1 MVIRRHLL
9 AATSAAAAPP
19 VAADSPEESQK
30 ADGGSHQKMIW
41 GAIIIVI
48 FSVLVC
54 TSVIFFVWRK
64 VLPVFRQKWTK
75 KGNLK
80 AENLMLRCFQL
91 EELERAT
98 KNFSD
103 DCLLGS
109 GAFGNVYKGA
119 FETQEILAIKRAH
132 AASYQSVEEFRNE
145 VRLLSKVKHR
155 NLVGLVGFCEEA
167 GAKGA
172 KALVYEYV
180 PNGSLLDYIM
190 ARGGRSLTWKQRV
203 DIAIGAAKGIAHLHD
218 GVNPSI
224 IHRDI
229 KPSNI
234 LLGDG
239 FEAKVSDFGLVKMG
253 PVGDQSHVSSQ
264 IKGTPGYLDP
274 AYCTSYHLS
283 PFSDVYSFGVILLQ
297 LIAARPA
304 VDTTRNQSNYHIIE
318 WARSSIESGSIE
330 EILDANLL
338 TEPCNIK
345 VMLKMGQLG
354 LRCVVKTPK
363 DRPTMTQVW
372 QELEEAVFAAASA
385 DGPSRRSITGRGGS
399 RWSEQGSSSLDR
411 DYSSQ
416 SFVSIDGVGFQ
427 RFRIEMDSISSSSI
441 GTNSI
446 SNSQSFQCSSLRR
459 FEIDS
464 ISIDVVDKSNLR
476 GICEET
482 SREEDS

>member
-1 MVIRRHLL
+1 MVIMRHLL
-9 AATSAAAAPP
+9 AAATPPLAAH
-19 VAADSPEESQK
+19 SPQESQK
-30 ADGGSHQKMIW
+30 SDNSHQKIIW
-41 GAIIIVI
+41 GVIIIVI

-54 TSVIFFVWRK
+54 VSLLFFVWKK
-64 VLPVFRQKWTK
+64 VLPVLKQKRAR
-75 KGNLK
+75 KG
-80 AENLMLRCFQL
+80 
-91 EELERAT
+91 
-98 KNFSD
+98 
-103 DCLLGS
+103 G
-109 GAFGNVYKGA
+109 FGNVYQGT
-119 FETQEILAIKRAH
+119 FDSDGIVAIKRAH

-190 ARGGRSLTWKQRV
+190 GRGGRNLTWKQRV

-218 GVNPSI
+218 GVKPSI

-253 PVGDQSHVSSQ
+253 PIGDQSHVSSQ

-304 VDTTRNQSNYHIIE
+304 VDTTRSHNNYHIIE
-318 WARSSIESGSIE
+318 WSRPSIESGNIE
-330 EILDANLL
+330 EILDTNLL
-338 TEPCNIK
+338 TKPCNME

-372 QELEEAVFAAASA
+372 QQLEEAVSEA
-385 DGPSRRSITGRGGS
+385 DNFIGRSSQIERGTRRSS
-399 RWSEQGSSSLDR
+399 VLDR

-427 RFRIEMDSISSSSI
+427 RFRIEMDS
-441 GTNSI
+441 
-446 SNSQSFQCSSLRR
+446 SQSFQSSSLRR

-464 ISIDVVDKSNLR
+464 IISIDVDDKNNLR
-476 GICEET
+476 GIREET

>member
-1 MVIRRHLL
+1 MVIKRHLL
-9 AATSAAAAPP
+9 AAATPPLAAH
-19 VAADSPEESQK
+19 SPQESQK
-30 ADGGSHQKMIW
+30 SDNSHQKIIW

-54 TSVIFFVWRK
+54 VSLLFFVWKK
-64 VLPVFRQKWTK
+64 VLPVLKQKRAR

-91 EELERAT
+91 NELERAT

-109 GAFGNVYKGA
+109 GAFGNVYQGT
-119 FETQEILAIKRAH
+119 FDSDGILAIKRAH

-145 VRLLSKVKHR
+145 VRLLSKVKHS

-167 GAKGA
+167 GANGA

-190 ARGGRSLTWKQRV
+190 GRGGRSLTWKQRV
-203 DIAIGAAKGIAHLHD
+203 DIAIGAAKG
-218 GVNPSI
+218 
-224 IHRDI
+224 
-229 KPSNI
+229 
-234 LLGDG
+234 
-239 FEAKVSDFGLVKMG
+239 
-253 PVGDQSHVSSQ
+253 
-264 IKGTPGYLDP
+264 
-274 AYCTSYHLS
+274 SYHLS

-304 VDTTRNQSNYHIIE
+304 VDTTRSHNYYHIIE
-318 WARSSIESGSIE
+318 WSRPSIESGNIE
-330 EILDANLL
+330 EILDTNLL
-338 TEPCNIK
+338 TKPCNME

-372 QELEEAVFAAASA
+372 QQLEEAVSEA
-385 DGPSRRSITGRGGS
+385 DNFIGRSSRI
-399 RWSEQGSSSLDR
+399 EQGTQRSSVLDG
-411 DYSSQ
+411 DHSSQ

-427 RFRIEMDSISSSSI
+427 RFRIEMDS
-441 GTNSI
+441 
-446 SNSQSFQCSSLRR
+446 SQSIQSSSLRR

-464 ISIDVVDKSNLR
+464 IISIDVDDKDNLR
-476 GICEET
+476 GIREET

>member
-1 MVIRRHLL
+1 MQEVDNCFYIYRWWRTERAYFPRSNIVRKNRHISSFIMVKRHLL
-9 AATSAAAAPP
+9 AAAIPPLAAE
-19 VAADSPEESQK
+19 SPQESQK
-30 ADGGSHQKMIW
+30 SDHSPQKIIW

-54 TSVIFFVWRK
+54 VSLLFFVWKK
-64 VLPVFRQKWTK
+64 VLPVWKLKRAR

-91 EELERAT
+91 HELERAT

-109 GAFGNVYKGA
+109 GGFGNVYQGA
-119 FETQEILAIKRAH
+119 FDSEGILAIKRAH

-190 ARGGRSLTWKQRV
+190 GKGGRSLTWKQRV
-203 DIAIGAAKGIAHLHD
+203 DIAIGAAKGIAYLHD
-218 GVNPSI
+218 GVKPSI

-253 PVGDQSHVSSQ
+253 PIGDQSHVSSQ

-274 AYCTSYHLS
+274 AYCTSYHLT
-283 PFSDVYSFGVILLQ
+283 
-297 LIAARPA
+297 
-304 VDTTRNQSNYHIIE
+304 VDTTRSQNNFHIIE
-318 WARSSIESGSIE
+318 WSRRSIESGNIE
-330 EILDANLL
+330 EILDTNLL
-338 TEPCNIK
+338 TEPCNME

-372 QELEEAVFAAASA
+372 QQLEEAVSEA
-385 DGPSRRSITGRGGS
+385 DNFIGRGS
-399 RWSEQGSSSLDR
+399 RIERETLRSSLDR

-427 RFRIEMDSISSSSI
+427 RFRIEMDS
-441 GTNSI
+441 
-446 SNSQSFQCSSLRR
+446 SQSFQSSSLRR

-464 ISIDVVDKSNLR
+464 IIGIDVDDKNNLR
-476 GICEET
+476 GIREET
-482 SREEDS
+482 SREEDR